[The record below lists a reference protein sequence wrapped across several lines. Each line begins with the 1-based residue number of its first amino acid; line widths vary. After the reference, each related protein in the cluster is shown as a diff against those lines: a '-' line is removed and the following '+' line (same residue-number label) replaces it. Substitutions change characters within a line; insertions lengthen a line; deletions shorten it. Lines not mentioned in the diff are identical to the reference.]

1 MDEDQK
7 IIYILI
13 GAGTKP
19 LAGYGMYKGE
29 FINICERKLKSV
41 QPGQSASATTPDYK
55 MFYLNDDGI
64 TYLMMT
70 IPSYPMAAG
79 ISCLDSMRKEFG
91 TTLHGRNFQGMKDY
105 GLNGELKEKLKMKFD
120 YYTKNTEITDE
131 KLEGLKKVMMNFK
144 EDVIKAADALNERGD
159 MLNEMQNKAKDLETD
174 SYSFKKGAIQVR
186 RSECKKKACYIG
198 IILGIILVIVLVIVL
213 VVT

>member
-13 GAGTKP
+13 GAGSKP

>member
-13 GAGTKP
+13 GAGAKP

-174 SYSFKKGAIQVR
+174 SYSFKKG
-186 RSECKKKACYIG
+186 K
-198 IILGIILVIVLVIVL
+198 
-213 VVT
+213 